1 MIISI
6 YILVKGV
13 DYIMAFTY
21 EHKLDHPYK
30 GLTSYD
36 LKDPKLHDEI
46 LLIRAIEQHKEQIRK
61 DPEILFPVI
70 DRKTVRH
77 IYKEYC
83 STQLDNLEDISLHYI
98 KEAIDL
104 TYL

>member
-6 YILVKGV
+6 YIFVKGV